1 MPMLGR
7 SLAGAVLALAVLA
20 AAAGC
25 KFTGRTEADPARVS
39 GAAMSN
45 PNLDLGTSL
54 HGVPAPGFRLVN
66 QFGQP
71 MSLSQFRGKVVI
83 LAFVDSQCT
92 TVCPLTTASM
102 VEAKELL
109 AGAGAGVQLLGVNA
123 NPEATSV
130 ADVRAYSASHDMIN
144 QWDFLTG
151 SRAQLEATW
160 RGYHIAAQIDAGMV
174 DHTPALLVIDARG
187 REQMIYLTQMAYAS
201 VDQSAHVMAQEAAR
215 LLPGHP
221 RLQKLRS
228 VAYVQGIGPASRA
241 ALPAAPGGSSGT
253 AVTVGPGHSRLLV
266 FFATWLQETSDLR
279 GHLMALNAY
288 SRTAQRG
295 GLAPLVAVD
304 ETTTEPS
311 AAAVASFLRGLHPP
325 LRFPVALDGAGR
337 VADGYGVQDQPWFV
351 LVSASGHILWHHD
364 GWLPVSAITS
374 ISQRLKQ
381 KADAT

>member
-1 MPMLGR
+1 MAMRGR
-7 SLAGAVLALAVLA
+7 ILAGAVLALAALVTV
-20 AAAGC
+20 AGC
-25 KFTGRTEADPARVS
+25 GSAGSNEADARAS
-39 GAAMSN
+39 SAAMAN
-45 PNLDLGTSL
+45 PNLDPGTSL

-102 VEAKELL
+102 VEARRLL
-109 AGAGAGVQLLGVNA
+109 GPAGAGVRLLGVNA
-123 NPEATSV
+123 NPAATSV
-130 ADVRAYSASHDMIN
+130 VDVRGYSASHGMIN

-151 SRAQLEATW
+151 SRAQLEAVW
-160 RGYHIAAQIDAGMV
+160 RDYHIAAQINAGMV

-187 REQMIYLTQMAYAS
+187 REQVIYLTELAYAS
-201 VDQSAHVMAQEAAR
+201 VDQSAQIIAQDVAR

-221 RLQKLRS
+221 RLRKLRS
-228 VAYVQGIGPASRA
+228 VAYIAGIGPASRA
-241 ALPAAPGGSSGT
+241 TLPAAPGGVSGAPIT
-253 AVTVGPGHSRLLV
+253 LGPGHARLLV

-279 GHLMALNAY
+279 GQLTALDAY
-288 SRTAQRG
+288 ARAAQRG

-311 AAAVASFLRGLHPP
+311 TAAVASFLRGLRPR
-325 LRFPVALDGAGR
+325 LRYPVALDGTGR

-351 LVSASGHILWHHD
+351 LVSASGQIRWHHD
-364 GWLPVSAITS
+364 GWLPVAALSKAN
-374 ISQRLKQ
+374 QRLSQ
-381 KADAT
+381 TPAHP